1 LSECARVCASGGWIE
16 LIETNAQLVGGS
28 SAAEQYNYWVRNSF
42 LADRLDVFL
51 EKAGFVN
58 VEKTVYRFPV
68 GHWGGGA
75 GQLFAQDFRL
85 FNCSLKPL
93 LAKVFNISD
102 EVVETNIENVMKE
115 LENHHTYAEF
125 YVYVGQK
132 P

>member
-28 SAAEQYNYWVRNSF
+28 SAAEQYNYWVRNSL
-42 LADRLDVFL
+42 LARNIDL
-51 EKAGFVN
+51 N